1 MFSIHKFCEM
11 NSTIQCLKC
20 VDEVL
25 RLECGSYTDIA
36 KSDSKGQE
44 NESHKIMAS
53 TDTTETPSSDAG
65 DAQGLRYNGSPALFA
80 RMPAE
85 IDAVYYSMS
94 HKKRGLAVIFN
105 HENFDIQSLKSRAG
119 TKVDRNNLSE
129 SLSKLGFEV
138 KVYDDLTYKS
148 VKEIVEEAA
157 RYDHNECDCFV
168 MAVLSHGEM
177 GILYAKDTAYKP
189 EFLWTHFTADRCPSL
204 AGKPKLFFIQACQGD
219 KLDGGI
225 TLRTETDGAP
235 LSYRIPTQADFLIA
249 YSTVPGYYS
258 WRNTTYGS
266 WFMQALCWELQSRG
280 TKLDILT
287 LLTFVCQRVAIDFE
301 SNTPNND
308 VMHRQKQIPCITTML
323 TRLLR
328 FEEKK

>member
-1 MFSIHKFCEM
+1 MAS
-11 NSTIQCLKC
+11 
-20 VDEVL
+20 
-25 RLECGSYTDIA
+25 
-36 KSDSKGQE
+36 SDSAE
-44 NESHKIMAS
+44 I
-53 TDTTETPSSDAG
+53 PSSDAG
-65 DAQGLRYNGSPALFA
+65 DAQGLSYNGSPALFA

-85 IDAVYYSMS
+85 IDAVYYSMT

-105 HENFDIQSLKSRAG
+105 HENFDMKNLKPRAG
-119 TKVDRNNLSE
+119 TKVDRNNLNE
-129 SLSKLGFEV
+129 SLSKLGFDV
-138 KVYDDLTYKS
+138 KVYDDLTFKS
-148 VKEIVEEAA
+148 MTEIIDEAL

-258 WRNTTYGS
+258 WRNTTHGS
-266 WFMQALCWELQSRG
+266 WFMQALCWELQRRG